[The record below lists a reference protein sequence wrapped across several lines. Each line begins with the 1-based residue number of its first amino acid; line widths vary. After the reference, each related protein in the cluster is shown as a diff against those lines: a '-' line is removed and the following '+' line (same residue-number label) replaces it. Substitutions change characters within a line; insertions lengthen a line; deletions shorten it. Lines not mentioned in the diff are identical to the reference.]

1 MVWIPEVISIM
12 VNRSLTPTGVEH
24 VLHGSFRLLAMLVNR
39 SLTPTG
45 VEHNKQRP
53 ETIKPSFVNRSLT
66 PTGVEHE
73 RMSESNPAYRSEPI
87 FDADRR

>member
-1 MVWIPEVISIM
+1 MNRSLTPTGVEHRSFGAWKRPDEQ

-24 VLHGSFRLLAMLVNR
+24 VRFLSSLSLVWVVNR

-45 VEHNKQRP
+45 VEHDRFLGRDG
-53 ETIKPSFVNRSLT
+53 EGDSC
-66 PTGVEHE
+66 
-73 RMSESNPAYRSEPI
+73 EPI